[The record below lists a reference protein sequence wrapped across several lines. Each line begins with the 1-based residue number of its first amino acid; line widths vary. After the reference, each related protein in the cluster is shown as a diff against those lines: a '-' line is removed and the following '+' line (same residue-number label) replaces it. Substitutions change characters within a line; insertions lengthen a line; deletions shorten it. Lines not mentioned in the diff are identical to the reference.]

1 MQHNPGMDQ
10 GQLVSE
16 RDRARAQPSCEA
28 EGLALVLGGGG
39 ARASYQAGVL
49 RALGRRCP
57 ALAPRLLTGV
67 SAGAINIAHL
77 ANRSGSF
84 AEACESLHDLWARIE
99 VQRVF
104 ETRGARLAFH
114 AFCVLMRTAVG
125 FAPTLEP
132 IRGMVDA
139 RPLRR
144 FLHEAYGSSH
154 FHGIGR
160 NIAEGRLDAVA
171 ILALH
176 YATGRTI
183 SFCEGR
189 TIVDWDRPLR
199 RSVRAEL
206 RLDHILA
213 SSSLPLFF
221 PAVEVDGEWYGDGGV
236 RLISPL
242 APAIHLGARRIIA
255 ISTRYRPTGDEASIN
270 RFDGPPTPAH
280 IGGNL
285 FSAIFLDA
293 LDHDA
298 LMLERINALLPQEP
312 ARTQSRARAEGALRR
327 VELFVVRP
335 SEDLGRLANEF
346 EPRLPGMFRFLT
358 RRLGTRPSRS
368 QELLS
373 TVLFQHDYV
382 HRLMEIGERDGEAQ
396 ADALIQ
402 FMSASSAVGARPNE
416 VHGGPSP
423 VAVEHALEP
432 EHVPERH
439 REVRP

>member
-1 MQHNPGMDQ
+1 MDEGQH
-10 GQLVSE
+10 VSE
-16 RDRARAQPSCEA
+16 LERARTAPTCEA
-28 EGLALVLGGGG
+28 EGLALALGGGG

-49 RALGRRCP
+49 RTLGRRCP
-57 ALAPRLLTGV
+57 TLAPRLLTGV

-77 ANRSGSF
+77 ANRPGTF
-84 AEACESLHDLWARIE
+84 AEACESLHDIWARIE

-104 ETRGARLAFH
+104 ESRSARLAFH

-206 RLDHILA
+206 RLDHVLA

-242 APAIHLGARRIIA
+242 APAVHLGARRIIA
-255 ISTRYRPTGDEASIN
+255 ISTRYRPTGDEASIK
-270 RFDGPPTPAH
+270 RFDGPPTPAQ

-298 LMLERINALLPQEP
+298 LMLERINRLLPCSN
-312 ARTQSRARAEGALRR
+312 AGAEGPLRR
-327 VELFVVRP
+327 IELFVVRP

-358 RRLGTRPSRS
+358 RRLGTQPARS
-368 QELLS
+368 QELIS
-373 TVLFQHDYV
+373 TVLFQQDYV
-382 HRLMEIGERDGEAQ
+382 RRLMEIGERDGEAQ

-402 FMSASSAVGARPNE
+402 FMSA
-416 VHGGPSP
+416 PS
-423 VAVEHALEP
+423 VM
-432 EHVPERH
+432 
-439 REVRP
+439 

>member
-1 MQHNPGMDQ
+1 MEK
-10 GQLVSE
+10 GQVVSE
-16 RDRARAQPSCEA
+16 QEQERARAKPSCDA
-28 EGLALVLGGGG
+28 EGLALMLGGGG

-57 ALAPRLLTGV
+57 AFAPRLLTGV

-77 ANRSGSF
+77 ANRDATF
-84 AEACESLHDLWARIE
+84 ADACESLYDIWARIE

-104 ETRGARLAFH
+104 DTRNARLAFH
-114 AFCVLMRTAVG
+114 AFSVLMRTAVG
-125 FAPTLEP
+125 FAPTLDP

-144 FLHEAYGSSH
+144 FLHEAYGGSH

-160 NIAEGRLDAVA
+160 NIAEGRVDAVA

-199 RSVRAEL
+199 RSVRTEL

-242 APAIHLGARRIIA
+242 APAIHLGAQRIVA

-280 IGGNL
+280 IGGSL

-298 LMLERINALLPQEP
+298 LMLERINQLLPCAP
-312 ARTQSRARAEGALRR
+312 AGTDGALRP

-373 TVLFQHDYV
+373 TVLFQRDYI

-396 ADALIQ
+396 AEALIQ
-402 FMSASSAVGARPNE
+402 FMSAPTVAAAQSSETV
-416 VHGGPSP
+416 GGPSP
-423 VAVEHALEP
+423 VTVDHALEP
-432 EHVPERH
+432 DRVSERH
-439 REVRP
+439 REVWP

>member
-1 MQHNPGMDQ
+1 MDK
-10 GQLVSE
+10 GQVVSE
-16 RDRARAQPSCEA
+16 RERARGKPSCDA
-28 EGLALVLGGGG
+28 DGLALVLGGGG

-57 ALAPRLLTGV
+57 TLAPRLLTGV

-77 ANRSGSF
+77 ANRSGTF
-84 AEACESLHDLWARIE
+84 AEACDSLYDIWARIE

-104 ETRGARLAFH
+104 ETRSARLAFH

-144 FLHEAYGSSH
+144 FLHEAYGGSH

-199 RSVRAEL
+199 RSVRAVL
-206 RLDHILA
+206 RLDHVLA
-213 SSSLPLFF
+213 SSSLPFFF

-242 APAIHLGARRIIA
+242 APAIHLGAQRIVA

-280 IGGNL
+280 IGGSL

-298 LMLERINALLPQEP
+298 LMLERINQLLPCAAPGTSQG
-312 ARTQSRARAEGALRR
+312 TSQGTGGGLRP

-358 RRLGTRPSRS
+358 RRLGTRPARS

-373 TVLFQHDYV
+373 TVLFQRDYV
-382 HRLMEIGERDGEAQ
+382 HRLMEIGERDGEAH
-396 ADALIQ
+396 AEALIQ
-402 FMSASSAVGARPNE
+402 FMSASTRATVPSSETV
-416 VHGGPSP
+416 GGPSP
-423 VAVEHALEP
+423 VAVQHALEP
-432 EHVPERH
+432 DHVPERH
-439 REVRP
+439 RDVRP